1 MTSKKPA
8 SEDDGPD
15 SKEKLD
21 KVVGKDKGTFFVY
34 KNLLAHL

>member
-21 KVVGKDKGTFFVY
+21 KVVGKYIVA
-34 KNLLAHL
+34 LLIIHRSD

>member
-21 KVVGKDKGTFFVY
+21 KVVGKDIVDKGIY
-34 KNLLAHL
+34 G